1 MKPNSHKYKQLHREL
16 MLYKPVMMQA
26 AETIRDQGVSD
37 YPIMLIHQQEVSVG
51 IAIAERGKVAGNWN
65 VNASTLEEFLTK
77 NLIEENK
84 IDSFKTIYK
93 SRRGFICL
101 FVLSELGAEFIFLPE
116 KNEEVSAKDS

>member
-1 MKPNSHKYKQLHREL
+1 MKPNSHKYKQLHKEL
-16 MLYKPVMMQA
+16 MHYKPVMIQA
-26 AETIRDQGVSD
+26 AETIRDQDVSD
-37 YPIMLIHQQEVSVG
+37 YPIMLIHQQELSMG
-51 IAIAERGKVAGNWN
+51 ISIAEKDKIAGNWS
-65 VNASTLEEFLTK
+65 VNASTLEEFITK

-116 KNEEVSAKDS
+116 KNEVDSTKDA